1 MVNLSEVPGKFLD
14 QRKWKSLRKAASRE
28 LIALAYINAP
38 YPDEADPSDFF
49 WDRRGSPEEAVR
61 CYRTG
66 RSLLDECRHLL
77 SVGELLAT
85 GVDKKTGE
93 LKAISPREWINIWPM
108 FATDTAV
115 GPNSEY
121 TEIKIYEAPS
131 ETIRGKL
138 TSDCIRWLKGQRIAG
153 VKPPVASR
161 FKPGISGNAKGRR
174 NGSKNLKTLIREAMT
189 ANISIQDGPTT
200 RRASRIEGVVLRQL
214 QSALKGNDRS
224 AMASIKMA
232 LLVGLLEDSDKTPA
246 EASALSAEDEQIL
259 QQLLNRHRKT
269 RRR

>member
-49 WDRRGSPEEAVR
+49 WDRRGSPEEAVH

-77 SVGELLAT
+77 SVGKLLAT
-85 GVDKKTGE
+85 GVDKKAGE

-131 ETIRGKL
+131 ETIREKL

-153 VKPPVASR
+153 VKLKKASLHLD
-161 FKPGISGNAKGRR
+161 ARR
-174 NGSKNLKTLIREAMT
+174 EFGDELTDAIFDAAYL
-189 ANISIQDGPTT
+189 
-200 RRASRIEGVVLRQL
+200 ASFE
-214 QSALKGNDRS
+214 
-224 AMASIKMA
+224 
-232 LLVGLLEDSDKTPA
+232 
-246 EASALSAEDEQIL
+246 
-259 QQLLNRHRKT
+259 
-269 RRR
+269 RRRGRPPKRVANSKI